1 MATNN
6 LTPVTLSAN
15 GDNEITYDGQGL
27 TIFFSGDFGT
37 GNVVIESSP
46 DGVSYIVENSAKTVN
61 GNWTIGSAVAAGM
74 RIRTTLASSTAPTL
88 IISYFQGKRAY
99 KRG

>member
-6 LTPVTLSAN
+6 LTPVTLTAN
-15 GDNEITYDGQGL
+15 GSNEIVYDGQGL
-27 TIFFSGDFGT
+27 TVFFTGTFGS

-46 DGVSYIVENSAKTVN
+46 DGVDYIIENPASTVKD
-61 GNWTIGSAVAAGM
+61 NWTIGDSVAAGM
-74 RIRTTLASSTAPTL
+74 RIRTTLAGATGPSL
-88 IISYFQGKRAY
+88 LISYFQGKRSY